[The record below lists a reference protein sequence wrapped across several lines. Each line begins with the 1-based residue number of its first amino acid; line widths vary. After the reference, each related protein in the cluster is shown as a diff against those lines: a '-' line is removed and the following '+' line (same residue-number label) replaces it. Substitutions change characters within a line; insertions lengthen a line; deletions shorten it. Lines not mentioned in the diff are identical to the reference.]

1 MEYFAG
7 SIVTLVTMYIVAKLV
22 NHPKNNMKSVRTNF
36 SQSRQYELVADFIPI
51 DPPKEVLSQSR
62 KHQRSQYTR
71 IFFLGEDAYWIED
84 HSVYTAKFQNGVIDQ
99 ENKKTV
105 DMTTIDK
112 VELDKMIFVVE
123 RLTEGLSDDSSN
135 SGN

>member
-22 NHPKNNMKSVRTNF
+22 NHPKNNMKSVKTNF
-36 SQSRQYELVADFIPI
+36 SQSRQHELVRDFLPLIPSKPVI
-51 DPPKEVLSQSR
+51 TQSI
-62 KHQRSQYTR
+62 KYQQSQYTR
-71 IFFLGEDAYWIED
+71 IFFIGDDAYWIED
-84 HSVYTAKFQNGVIDQ
+84 QRVYTAKFEDGRVDQ

-105 DMTTIDK
+105 DMTSIDK
-112 VELDKMIFVVE
+112 VELEKMIFVVE
-123 RLTEGLSDDSSN
+123 RLTEGLSDDSGN

>member
-7 SIVTLVTMYIVAKLV
+7 SVVTLVTMYIVAKLV
-22 NHPKNNMKSVRTNF
+22 NHPKNNIKSIKTNF
-36 SQSRQYELVADFIPI
+36 SQSRQYELTADFMPM
-51 DPPKEVLSQSR
+51 PVSKPVVSQSTR
-62 KHQRSQYTR
+62 HNHSQYTR
-71 IFFLGEDAYWIED
+71 IFFIGDDAYWIED
-84 HSVYTAKFQNGVIDQ
+84 NRVYTAKFSNGIIDQ

-123 RLTEGLSDDSSN
+123 RLTEGLSNDSGN

>member
-22 NHPKNNMKSVRTNF
+22 NHPKNNMKSVKTNF

-51 DPPKEVLSQSR
+51 DLPKPLITQSM
-62 KHQRSQYTR
+62 KHEQSQYIR
-71 IFFLGEDAYWIED
+71 IFFVGEDAYWIED
-84 HSVYTAKFQNGVIDQ
+84 HRVYTAKFENGTVDK

-112 VELDKMIFVVE
+112 VELEKMIFVVE
-123 RLTEGLSDDSSN
+123 RLTEGLSNDSGN

>member
-1 MEYFAG
+1 
-7 SIVTLVTMYIVAKLV
+7 MYIVAKLV
-22 NHPKNNMKSVRTNF
+22 NHPKNSTKSVKTNF
-36 SQSRQYELVADFIPI
+36 SQSRQHELVADFVPI
-51 DPPKEVLSQSR
+51 LPMKPVFTQSM
-62 KHQRSQYTR
+62 KHERSQYTR
-71 IFFLGEDAYWIED
+71 IFFVGNDAYWIED
-84 HSVYTAKFQNGVIDQ
+84 SRVYTAKFEDGKVDH

-123 RLTEGLSDDSSN
+123 RLTEGLSDDSRD

>member
-22 NHPKNNMKSVRTNF
+22 NHPKNNIKSVKTNF
-36 SQSRQYELVADFIPI
+36 SQSRQYELTADFMPM
-51 DPPKEVLSQSR
+51 PAPKPVVSQSG
-62 KHQRSQYTR
+62 KHNQSQYTR
-71 IFFLGEDAYWIED
+71 IFFIGDDAYWIED
-84 HSVYTAKFQNGVIDQ
+84 NRVYTAKFIDGIIDQ

-112 VELDKMIFVVE
+112 VELEKMIFVVE
-123 RLTEGLSDDSSN
+123 RLTEGLSNDSGN

>member
-1 MEYFAG
+1 
-7 SIVTLVTMYIVAKLV
+7 MYIVAKLV
-22 NHPKNNMKSVRTNF
+22 NHPKNNVKSVKTNF
-36 SQSRQYELVADFIPI
+36 SQSRQHELVSDFILIEPLKPVI
-51 DPPKEVLSQSR
+51 TQSM
-62 KHQRSQYTR
+62 KHERSQYTR
-71 IFFLGEDAYWIED
+71 IFFVGEDAYWIED
-84 HSVYTAKFQNGVIDQ
+84 NRVYTAKFKNGLVDQ

-123 RLTEGLSDDSSN
+123 RLTEGLSDDSRD

>member
-1 MEYFAG
+1 
-7 SIVTLVTMYIVAKLV
+7 MYIVAKLV
-22 NHPKNNMKSVRTNF
+22 NHPKNNFKPIKTNF
-36 SQSRQYELVADFIPI
+36 SQSRQYELIADFLPAIPKK
-51 DPPKEVLSQSR
+51 PRLSQSL
-62 KHQRSQYTR
+62 KNERSQYTR
-71 IFFLGEDAYWIED
+71 VFFMGNDAYWIED
-84 HSVYTAKFQNGVIDQ
+84 NRVYTAKFEDGIIDQ

-123 RLTEGLSDDSSN
+123 RLTEGLSNDSGN

>member
-7 SIVTLVTMYIVAKLV
+7 SVVTLVTMYIVAKLV
-22 NHPKNNMKSVRTNF
+22 NHPKNNIKSVKTNF
-36 SQSRQYELVADFIPI
+36 SQSRQYELTADFMPM
-51 DPPKEVLSQSR
+51 PASKPVVSQSI
-62 KHQRSQYTR
+62 KHNQSQYTR
-71 IFFLGEDAYWIED
+71 IFFIGDDAYWIED
-84 HSVYTAKFQNGVIDQ
+84 NRVYTAKFADGVIDQ

-112 VELDKMIFVVE
+112 VELEKMIFVVE
-123 RLTEGLSDDSSN
+123 RLTEGLSNDSGN

>member
-7 SIVTLVTMYIVAKLV
+7 SVLTLVTMYIVAKLV
-22 NHPKNNMKSVRTNF
+22 NHPKNNLKSVRTNF
-36 SQSRQYELVADFIPI
+36 SQSRQYELMADFVPVEL
-51 DPPKEVLSQSR
+51 PKPKSTQST
-62 KHQRSQYTR
+62 KHERSQYTR
-71 IFFLGEDAYWIED
+71 IFFVGEDAYWIED
-84 HSVYTAKFQNGVIDQ
+84 HRVYTAKFENGVIDQ

>member
-22 NHPKNNMKSVRTNF
+22 NHPKNNLKSVKTNF
-36 SQSRQYELVADFIPI
+36 SQSRQYELVADLVPTTLLKPLIT
-51 DPPKEVLSQSR
+51 QSM
-62 KHQRSQYTR
+62 KHEQSQYIR
-71 IFFLGEDAYWIED
+71 IFFVNDDAYWIED
-84 HSVYTAKFQNGVIDQ
+84 HRVYTAKFQNGIVDK

-123 RLTEGLSDDSSN
+123 RLTEGLSNDSRD
-135 SGN
+135 SGD

>member
-22 NHPKNNMKSVRTNF
+22 NHPKNNMKSVKTNF
-36 SQSRQYELVADFIPI
+36 SQSRQYELVADFIPMTPLKPLI
-51 DPPKEVLSQSR
+51 TQSI
-62 KHQRSQYTR
+62 KYDQAQYVR
-71 IFFLGEDAYWIED
+71 IFFVGEDAYWIED
-84 HSVYTAKFQNGVIDQ
+84 HRVYTAKFQNGIVDK

-112 VELDKMIFVVE
+112 VELEKMIFVVE
-123 RLTEGLSDDSSN
+123 RLTEGLSNDSRD

>member
-7 SIVTLVTMYIVAKLV
+7 SIVTLVTMYIVAKLI
-22 NHPKNNMKSVRTNF
+22 NHPKNNVKSVRTNF
-36 SQSRQYELVADFIPI
+36 SQSRQHELVSDFIPI
-51 DPPKEVLSQSR
+51 EPLKPVITQSI

-71 IFFLGEDAYWIED
+71 IFFVGEDAYWIED
-84 HSVYTAKFQNGVIDQ
+84 NRVYTAKFKNGIVDQ

-123 RLTEGLSDDSSN
+123 RLTEGLSDDSRD

>member
-22 NHPKNNMKSVRTNF
+22 NHPKNNIRSVKTNF
-36 SQSRQYELVADFIPI
+36 SQSRQYELTADFMPM
-51 DPPKEVLSQSR
+51 PERKPTVSQSA
-62 KHQRSQYTR
+62 KHNQSQYTR
-71 IFFLGEDAYWIED
+71 IFFIGDDAYWIED
-84 HSVYTAKFQNGVIDQ
+84 NRVYTSKFENGRVDQ

-123 RLTEGLSDDSSN
+123 RLTEGLSNDSRD

>member
-22 NHPKNNMKSVRTNF
+22 NHPKNNVKSVKTKF
-36 SQSRQYELVADFIPI
+36 SQSRQFDLVMDFIPETPTKPMI
-51 DPPKEVLSQSR
+51 TQSI
-62 KHQRSQYTR
+62 KHERSQYIR
-71 IFFLGEDAYWIED
+71 IYFIDKDAYWIED
-84 HSVYTAKFQNGVIDQ
+84 NRVYTAKFENGIVDH

-123 RLTEGLSDDSSN
+123 RLTEGLSDDSGN
-135 SGN
+135 SRN

>member
-22 NHPKNNMKSVRTNF
+22 NHPKNNVKSVKTDF
-36 SQSRQYELVADFIPI
+36 SQSRQYELIADFMPMISEK
-51 DPPKEVLSQSR
+51 PKITQSI
-62 KHQRSQYTR
+62 KYEQSQYTR
-71 IFFLGEDAYWIED
+71 IYFVGNDAYWIED
-84 HSVYTAKFQNGVIDQ
+84 SRVYTAKFEDGIVDH

-112 VELDKMIFVVE
+112 VELEKMIFVVE

>member
-7 SIVTLVTMYIVAKLV
+7 SIVTLVTMYIVAKLI
-22 NHPKNNMKSVRTNF
+22 NHPKNNIKSVKTDF
-36 SQSRQYELVADFIPI
+36 SQSRQYELTADFMPI
-51 DPPKEVLSQSR
+51 LKPKPVVSQSA
-62 KHQRSQYTR
+62 KHNQAQYTR
-71 IFFLGEDAYWIED
+71 IFFIADDAYWIED
-84 HSVYTAKFQNGVIDQ
+84 NRVYTAKFANGIVDQ

-123 RLTEGLSDDSSN
+123 RLTEGLSNDSGN

>member
-7 SIVTLVTMYIVAKLV
+7 SLVTLVTMYIVAKLI
-22 NHPKNNMKSVRTNF
+22 NHPKNNVKSVKTDF
-36 SQSRQYELVADFIPI
+36 SQTRQYELTADFMPM
-51 DPPKEVLSQSR
+51 PQPKPVPSQSR
-62 KHQRSQYTR
+62 KHNQSQYTR
-71 IFFLGEDAYWIED
+71 IFFIGDDAYWIED
-84 HSVYTAKFQNGVIDQ
+84 NRVYTAKFVDGMIDQ

-112 VELDKMIFVVE
+112 VELEKMIFVVE
-123 RLTEGLSDDSSN
+123 RLTEGLSNDSGN

>member
-1 MEYFAG
+1 MEYFVG

-22 NHPKNNMKSVRTNF
+22 NHPKNNIKSVKTNF
-36 SQSRQYELVADFIPI
+36 NQSRQHELVSDFIPI
-51 DPPKEVLSQSR
+51 ISPKPLITQSMKHEQSR
-62 KHQRSQYTR
+62 YVR
-71 IFFLGEDAYWIED
+71 IFFIDKDAYWIEN
-84 HSVYTAKFQNGVIDQ
+84 HRLYTAKFENGIVDK

-105 DMTTIDK
+105 DMTTIDE

-123 RLTEGLSDDSSN
+123 RLTEGLSDDSRD

>member
-1 MEYFAG
+1 MEYLAG

-22 NHPKNNMKSVRTNF
+22 NHPKNNFKSVKTNF
-36 SQSRQYELVADFIPI
+36 SQSRQFELVADFIPVTPYKPLI
-51 DPPKEVLSQSR
+51 TQAS
-62 KHQRSQYTR
+62 KHEHSKYTR
-71 IFFLGEDAYWIED
+71 IFFIDKDAYWIED
-84 HSVYTAKFQNGVIDQ
+84 HRVYTAKFENGIVDK

-123 RLTEGLSDDSSN
+123 RLTEGLSDDSRD

>member
-22 NHPKNNMKSVRTNF
+22 NHPKNNIKSAKTMF

-51 DPPKEVLSQSR
+51 IPPKPTISQSI
-62 KHQRSQYTR
+62 KHNRSQYTR
-71 IFFLGEDAYWIED
+71 IFFIGDDAYWIED
-84 HSVYTAKFQNGVIDQ
+84 NSVYTSKFENGVIDQ

-112 VELDKMIFVVE
+112 VELEKMIFVVE
-123 RLTEGLSDDSSN
+123 RLTEGLSDDSRD

>member
-1 MEYFAG
+1 
-7 SIVTLVTMYIVAKLV
+7 MYIVAKLI
-22 NHPKNNMKSVRTNF
+22 NHPKNNVKSVKTNF
-36 SQSRQYELVADFIPI
+36 SQSRQYELVADFMPVIPTKPI
-51 DPPKEVLSQSR
+51 ISQSI
-62 KHQRSQYTR
+62 KHERSQYSR
-71 IFFLGEDAYWIED
+71 IFFVGDDAYWIED
-84 HSVYTAKFQNGVIDQ
+84 HRVYTAKFTDGIVDH

>member
-7 SIVTLVTMYIVAKLV
+7 SIVTLVTMYIVAKLI
-22 NHPKNNMKSVRTNF
+22 NHPKNNVKSIKTNF
-36 SQSRQYELVADFIPI
+36 SQSRQYELTADFMPM
-51 DPPKEVLSQSR
+51 PAPKLVVSQSI
-62 KHQRSQYTR
+62 KHNQSQYTR
-71 IFFLGEDAYWIED
+71 IFFIGDDAYWIED
-84 HSVYTAKFQNGVIDQ
+84 NRVYTAKFIDGIIDQ

-112 VELDKMIFVVE
+112 VELEKMIFVVE
-123 RLTEGLSDDSSN
+123 RLTEGLSNDSGN

>member
-22 NHPKNNMKSVRTNF
+22 NHPKNNIKSVKTDF
-36 SQSRQYELVADFIPI
+36 SQTRQYELTADFMPM
-51 DPPKEVLSQSR
+51 PQPKPVVSQSR
-62 KHQRSQYTR
+62 KHSQSQYTR
-71 IFFLGEDAYWIED
+71 IFFVGSDAYWIED
-84 HSVYTAKFQNGVIDQ
+84 SRVYTAKFVDGIIDQ

-123 RLTEGLSDDSSN
+123 RLTEGLSNDSGN

>member
-22 NHPKNNMKSVRTNF
+22 NHPKNNVKPVKTDF
-36 SQSRQYELVADFIPI
+36 SQSRQYELTADFIPVFR
-51 DPPKEVLSQSR
+51 PKPKISQSIR
-62 KHQRSQYTR
+62 HEQSQYSR
-71 IFFLGEDAYWIED
+71 IFFIGEDAYWIED
-84 HSVYTAKFQNGVIDQ
+84 NRVYTAKFRDGIVDH
-99 ENKKTV
+99 ENKETV

-123 RLTEGLSDDSSN
+123 RLTEGLSDDSGN
-135 SGN
+135 SRN

>member
-22 NHPKNNMKSVRTNF
+22 NHPKNNVKSVKTNF

-51 DPPKEVLSQSR
+51 TPVKPLITQSM
-62 KHQRSQYTR
+62 KHEQSQYVR
-71 IFFLGEDAYWIED
+71 IFFVGDDAYWIED
-84 HSVYTAKFQNGVIDQ
+84 HRVYTAKFENGIVDK

-123 RLTEGLSDDSSN
+123 RLTEGLSNDSRD

>member
-7 SIVTLVTMYIVAKLV
+7 SIVTLVTMYIVAKLI
-22 NHPKNNMKSVRTNF
+22 NHPKNNVKSVKTNF
-36 SQSRQYELVADFIPI
+36 SQSRQYELVADFMPVIPTKPI
-51 DPPKEVLSQSR
+51 ISQSI
-62 KHQRSQYTR
+62 KHERSQYSR
-71 IFFLGEDAYWIED
+71 IFFVGDDAYWIED
-84 HSVYTAKFQNGVIDQ
+84 HRVYTAKFTDGIVDH

>member
-1 MEYFAG
+1 
-7 SIVTLVTMYIVAKLV
+7 MYIVAKLI
-22 NHPKNNMKSVRTNF
+22 NHPKNNIKSVKTSF

-51 DPPKEVLSQSR
+51 VPPKPKISQSI
-62 KHQRSQYTR
+62 KHRQSQYTR
-71 IFFLGEDAYWIED
+71 IFFIGDDAYWIED
-84 HSVYTAKFQNGVIDQ
+84 NRVYTSNFENGRVDQ

-123 RLTEGLSDDSSN
+123 RLTEGLSNDSRD

>member
-22 NHPKNNMKSVRTNF
+22 NHPKNNIKSVKTNF
-36 SQSRQYELVADFIPI
+36 SQSRQHELVADFIPMTA
-51 DPPKEVLSQSR
+51 PKPVITQSR
-62 KHQRSQYTR
+62 KHEQSQYVR
-71 IFFLGEDAYWIED
+71 IFFIGNDAYWIED
-84 HSVYTAKFQNGVIDQ
+84 HRVYTAKFENGIVDK

-112 VELDKMIFVVE
+112 VELEKMIFVVE
-123 RLTEGLSDDSSN
+123 RLTEGLSNDSGN

>member
-7 SIVTLVTMYIVAKLV
+7 SVVTLVTMYIVAKLV
-22 NHPKNNMKSVRTNF
+22 NHPKNNVKSVKTNF
-36 SQSRQYELVADFIPI
+36 SQSRQYELIADFVPMISEK
-51 DPPKEVLSQSR
+51 PKITQSI
-62 KHQRSQYTR
+62 KHERSQYTR
-71 IFFLGEDAYWIED
+71 IYFVGNDAYWIED
-84 HSVYTAKFQNGVIDQ
+84 SRVYTAKFEDGVVDH

-112 VELDKMIFVVE
+112 VELEKMIFVVE
-123 RLTEGLSDDSSN
+123 RLTEGLSDDSGN

>member
-22 NHPKNNMKSVRTNF
+22 NHPKNNVKSVKTNF
-36 SQSRQYELVADFIPI
+36 SQSRQHELVSDFILIEPLKPVI
-51 DPPKEVLSQSR
+51 TQSM
-62 KHQRSQYTR
+62 KHERSQYTR
-71 IFFLGEDAYWIED
+71 IFFVGEDAYWIED
-84 HSVYTAKFQNGVIDQ
+84 NRVYTAKFKNGLVDQ

-123 RLTEGLSDDSSN
+123 RLTEGLSDDSRD